1 MTWRTVDLLASVSL
15 YAEPRKFRDD
25 GPAAIPEGNQ
35 LGKCEAFC
43 YAGAC
48 RLQNSNSG
56 QATREQPMPASTPE
70 PGTFLHVERRGELA
84 ILVPTDAIE
93 KLQWEAIGMAA
104 DLILQ
109 PLRQNP
115 PTGIIVDLEQVNY
128 FGSVFIAMLLRFHHL
143 VKLHGGDLVIC
154 NARPAAR
161 ELLRVT
167 GMDTLW
173 AIYESRDEALRA
185 LS

>member
-1 MTWRTVDLLASVSL
+1 
-15 YAEPRKFRDD
+15 
-25 GPAAIPEGNQ
+25 
-35 LGKCEAFC
+35 
-43 YAGAC
+43 
-48 RLQNSNSG
+48 
-56 QATREQPMPASTPE
+56 MPDSTPE
-70 PGTFLHVERRGELA
+70 PGTFIRLERLGELA
-84 ILVPTDAIE
+84 ILVPTDAVE
-93 KLQWEAIGMAA
+93 KLHWEAIGMVA
-104 DLILQ
+104 DWILQ

-173 AIYESRDEALRA
+173 AIYESRDEAIRA